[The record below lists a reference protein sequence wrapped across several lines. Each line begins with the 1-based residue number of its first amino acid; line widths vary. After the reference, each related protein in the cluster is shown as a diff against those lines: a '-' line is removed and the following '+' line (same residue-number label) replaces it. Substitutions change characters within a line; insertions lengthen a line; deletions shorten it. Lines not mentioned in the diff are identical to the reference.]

1 MISVCLATY
10 NGEKYL
16 REQLDSILCQL
27 SGTDEIIISDD
38 GSKDATIK
46 IINSFNDNRIH
57 LYHNQGKHGVVSNF
71 ENALAKASG
80 DFIFLSDQDDVW
92 MNDKVEKCIRL
103 LNDYDLIV
111 HNAEIVNGN
120 CENTGH
126 DFFSLRDSK
135 GGFWNNIYK
144 NRFVGCCMS
153 FKKQLLNYVLPFP
166 SKILW
171 HDMWIGLIAEKHF
184 KVYFSPIP
192 LIMFRRHGG
201 NTSQTSEKSNFTF
214 FKKISYRFWMFF
226 YSLFH

>member
-27 SGTDEIIISDD
+27 SENDELVISDD
-38 GSKDATIK
+38 GSKDETIN
-46 IINSFNDNRIH
+46 IINSYNDNRIR
-57 LYHNQGKHGVVSNF
+57 LFHNQGKHGVVPNF
-71 ENALAKASG
+71 ENALSKANG

-135 GGFWNNIYK
+135 GGFWTNIYK
-144 NRFVGCCMS
+144 NRFVGCCMC

-184 KVYFSPIP
+184 KVYFSSIS
-192 LIMFRRHGG
+192 LIKFRRHGD
-201 NTSQTSEKSNFTF
+201 NTSQTAEKSNFSF
-214 FKKISYRFWMFF
+214 FKKISYRFWMLY
-226 YSLFH
+226 YSLFR